1 MKGDIVMKNLKTIQ
15 VLSRIG
21 LVLSRIKLV
30 CSLVGFAGCVIS
42 IIILSRGNGSGT
54 MSAGGFVF
62 HGLISVGGGH
72 DADGTISVIA
82 AWLVVCAGGA
92 VIAWFARCYF
102 LHELADG
109 TPFTEA
115 GARELGRLGILEIC
129 ITVGTAIIAR
139 GVQAVVAGLMDV
151 STDAAFDVWSGDETL
166 IVLGIA
172 MMIAA
177 LLCSHGAELTAKGGE
192 NGSIDNADVV

>member
-1 MKGDIVMKNLKTIQ
+1 MKNLKTIQ
-15 VLSRIG
+15 VLSKIG

-30 CSLVGFAGCVIS
+30 CSLVGFGGCVIS
-42 IIILSRGNGSGT
+42 IIILSLGDGSGT

-62 HGLISVGGGH
+62 HGLISVGGGY

-82 AWLVVCAGGA
+82 AWLVVCTGGA
-92 VIAWFARCYF
+92 VISWFARCYF

-115 GARELGRLGILEIC
+115 GARELRRLGILEIC

-139 GVQAVVAGLMDV
+139 IVQAVIAGLMNV
-151 STDAAFDVWSGDETL
+151 STDAAFDVWSGDETS
-166 IVLGIA
+166 IVLGVA

-177 LLCSHGAELTAKGGE
+177 LLCSHGAELTVKGGE